1 MKHLISILKN
11 LIESSIDFPSED
23 LPLDIW
29 QKEGDSYILKPELK
43 EKILDALSQYPD
55 LDLLD
60 IADNIHIVGSI
71 GTNLYDEDA
80 DIDIHIVPN
89 PEKLPTKDPDE
100 LQELQRNVMNWF
112 KNNRDEKDWYV
123 NEHPFEVYLQLNP
136 TQDYYSDT
144 IYDLLEDKWL
154 KPHRKYDLTY
164 NPYEIY
170 GNVFTEIQKLT
181 APADIAIGELRR
193 DVIDY
198 NRLTD
203 AMKKLSKSQKEK
215 LKGMLETKL
224 DELEDDIENLAKN
237 KEVWRDVRHKNNIS
251 TTELEDDI
259 SKLTQSDE
267 WKQGNAIFKLIDRY
281 AYMTLIN
288 NLNKLIDGQDLS
300 DDDIPKIEELL
311 KKFNNTGS
319 NK

>member
-1 MKHLISILKN
+1 MKN
-11 LIESSIDFPSED
+11 LIPVLKHINESSIDFPSED

-29 QKEGDSYILKPELK
+29 QKEEDSYILKPELK

-55 LDLLD
+55 LDLLN

-71 GTNLYDEDA
+71 GTNLYDKDA
-80 DIDIHIVPN
+80 DIDIHIVPDSD
-89 PEKLPTKDPDE
+89 KLPTKEPDE
-100 LQELQRNVMNWF
+100 LEQLQRNVMNWF

-144 IYDLLEDKWL
+144 VYNLLDDEWL
-154 KPHRKYDLTY
+154 KPYRKYDLDY

-181 APADIAIGELRR
+181 APADVAIGELRR

-203 AMKKLSKSQKEK
+203 AMKKLSKTQKEK

-224 DELEDDIENLAKN
+224 DELEDDIDNLVKN
-237 KEVWRDVRHKNNIS
+237 KEIWREVRHKNNIN
-251 TTELEDDI
+251 TDEFIDDI

-281 AYMTLIN
+281 AYMSLVN

-311 KKFNNTGS
+311 KKFNDIKGN
-319 NK
+319 

>member
-29 QKEGDSYILKPELK
+29 QKEGDSYLKPELK

-71 GTNLYDEDA
+71 GTNLYDTDA
-80 DIDIHIVPN
+80 DIDIHVVPDIN
-89 PEKLPTKDPDE
+89 KLGTEDPGE
-100 LQELQRNVMNWF
+100 LEQLQRDVMNWF

-144 IYDLLEDKWL
+144 IYNLLEDKWL
-154 KPHRKYDLTY
+154 KPYRKYDLDY
-164 NPYEIY
+164 NPYEVY

-224 DELEDDIENLAKN
+224 DELEDDIDNLVKN
-237 KEVWRDVRHKNNIS
+237 KEIWREVRRKNNIN
-251 TTELEDDI
+251 TDEFIDDI

-281 AYMTLIN
+281 AYMSLVN

-311 KKFNNTGS
+311 KKFNDIKG
-319 NK
+319 K